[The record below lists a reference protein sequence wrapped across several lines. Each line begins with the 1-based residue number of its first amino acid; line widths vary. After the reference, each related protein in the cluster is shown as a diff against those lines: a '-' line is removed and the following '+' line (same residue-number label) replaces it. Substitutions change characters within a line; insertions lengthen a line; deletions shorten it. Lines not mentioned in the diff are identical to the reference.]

1 MHGEGKFII
10 NNILI
15 VLYIH
20 ILYRHVLFDIVILY
34 MYALYIKSNCWWK
47 KYDQI
52 QLKVSLLKM
61 FLHSH
66 ALKSNILEVL

>member
-1 MHGEGKFII
+1 MFMFLL
-10 NNILI
+10 N
-15 VLYIH
+15 
-20 ILYRHVLFDIVILY
+20 ILYRHELFDIVMLY

-52 QLKVSLLKM
+52 ELKVSLLKM

-66 ALKSNILEVL
+66 ALKSKYQKS